1 MCAPL
6 WNLVSMRAHQLAIHG
21 HGMLPGLLA
30 LHLLAR
36 ASLTNLVLLTSD
48 QAIGGDQLEPVI
60 AARLSTASR
69 ALVEPF
75 VVARW
80 ADYLITHNGQSELH
94 DDEVLL
100 LDPVQVW
107 LELQDLIEPAA
118 LIADCGA
125 LSEAGGTLTWQ
136 GGQARIEQLIDLDP
150 LLGPPCAS
158 EIVGLEA
165 LRWLGH
171 PVLADYD
178 AADAQWAAHQYLPL
192 GDERA
197 VIRKLPRQT
206 DLLQAHSTFETLLN
220 GLTAT

>member
-1 MCAPL
+1 
-6 WNLVSMRAHQLAIHG
+6 MRSHQLAIHG
-21 HGMLPGLLA
+21 HGMLPALLA

-36 ASLTNLVLLTSD
+36 TPQTDLVLLTSD

-60 AARLSTASR
+60 AGRLSAAAR
-69 ALVEPF
+69 ALAEPF

-80 ADYLITHNGQSELH
+80 ADYLITQNGESVLH
-94 DDEVLL
+94 GDEVLL

-107 LELQDLIEPAA
+107 FELQDLLEPAA
-118 LIADCGA
+118 LIADCGP
-125 LSEAGGTLTWQ
+125 LREDNGVLTWQ
-136 GGQARIEQLIDLDP
+136 GGQARIEQLIDLAP
-150 LLGPPCAS
+150 LLGPPCES

-165 LRWLGH
+165 LRWLAQ

-178 AADAQWAAHQYLPL
+178 AADAQWSAYQYLPL

-206 DLLQAHSTFETLLN
+206 DLLRAHSTFETLLN

>member
-1 MCAPL
+1 
-6 WNLVSMRAHQLAIHG
+6 MRAHQLAIHG
-21 HGMLPGLLA
+21 HGMLPALLA
-30 LHLLAR
+30 LHLLVR
-36 ASLTNLVLLTSD
+36 APLTDLVLLTSD
-48 QAIGGDQLEPVI
+48 QTIGGDQLEPVV
-60 AARLSTASR
+60 ANRLSAASL
-69 ALVEPF
+69 ALAEPF

-80 ADYLITHNGQSELH
+80 ADYLITQHGQSTLH
-94 DDEVLL
+94 DAEVLL

-107 LELQDLIEPAA
+107 IELQNQLDPAA
-118 LIADCGA
+118 LIANCEA
-125 LSEAGGTLTWQ
+125 LSENHGVLTWQ
-136 GGQARIEQLIDLDP
+136 GGQARIERLIDLAP
-150 LLGPPCAS
+150 LLGPPS
-158 EIVGLEA
+158 ESQIVGLEA

-206 DLLQAHSTFETLLN
+206 DLLGAHSTFETLLN